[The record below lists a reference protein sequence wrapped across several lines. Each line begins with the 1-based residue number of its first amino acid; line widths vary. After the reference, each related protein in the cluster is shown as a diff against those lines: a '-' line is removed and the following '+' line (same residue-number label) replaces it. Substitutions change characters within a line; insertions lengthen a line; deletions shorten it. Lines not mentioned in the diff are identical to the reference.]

1 MYVNFRPAA
10 VSRIAKQRYPLP
22 VRQEGPW
29 TLRMS
34 GCFHEEAALTNP
46 HSIRD
51 VARILG
57 MFIKARENLANP
69 IEIGF
74 WGLVNALPI

>member
-1 MYVNFRPAA
+1 
-10 VSRIAKQRYPLP
+10 
-22 VRQEGPW
+22 
-29 TLRMS
+29 MS